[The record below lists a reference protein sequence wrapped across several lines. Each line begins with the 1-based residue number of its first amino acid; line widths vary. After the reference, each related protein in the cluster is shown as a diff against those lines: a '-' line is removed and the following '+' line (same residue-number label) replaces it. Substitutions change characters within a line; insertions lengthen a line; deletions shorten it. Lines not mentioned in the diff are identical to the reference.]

1 MQKIF
6 IFIYRW
12 GGGGLSEV
20 SAHYEPPEQ
29 LLELYWRDEHRSFQK
44 LFSQMVSPKS
54 FINF

>member
-1 MQKIF
+1 MG
-6 IFIYRW
+6 